1 MEEKDLRNLSLEELN
16 ERYNI
21 SKFTKKEN
29 GKDVQEWLKDNP
41 EIKRMMEERGTS
53 AMKIWNED
61 NRHLMQ
67 EFALKGAEGSKNAW
81 EFLREFDPEGY
92 KQLSDKIRQAQLKAR
107 QENPENFIERDKKF
121 GARTSERI
129 KNNPEK
135 HREMCLRACEIQKAK
150 FAIELKKRYEILW
163 DNLPE
168 ERVSMNYVKSLMKQL
183 NIKGNYKFADKF
195 KNAGYLIKVHTG
207 VNGSATNPD
216 LYIKCPNK
224 ELPGKEANF

>member
-16 ERYNI
+16 ERYSL
-21 SKFTKKEN
+21 SKLSAKES
-29 GKDVQEWLKDNP
+29 GKAVQEWLKDNP
-41 EIKRMMEERGTS
+41 DIKRMMEERGTS
-53 AMKIWNED
+53 AMKVWNEE

-92 KQLSDKIRQAQLKAR
+92 KQLTNKLSQAQLKAR
-107 QENPENFIERDKKF
+107 QENPEKFKEIDKNRSKHIS
-121 GARTSERI
+121 GWI

-135 HREMCLRACEIQKAK
+135 HKEICILGTEIQRDK
-150 FAIELKKRYEILW
+150 FAIELRNRYETLW

-168 ERVSMNYVKSLMKQL
+168 ERFSMNYVKALKEQL
-183 NIKGNYKFADKF
+183 SIKGNNKFATNF

-207 VNGSATNPD
+207 LSGSATNPD

-224 ELPGKEANF
+224 ELLG